1 MFRRAGARLFLLL
14 QLLLLALSPARI
26 AHAQACCA
34 GSSAVTPARLALHED
49 ALVGTTLHVG
59 GVLGSYAV
67 NGAYSPQG
75 PGSTEVDVE
84 EDLLLAVRLTKRA
97 QLAALIPLVETFR
110 SGLGASAHSGGV
122 GDINLG
128 ARYDFVLARESRY
141 IPGVAVLLG
150 ATFPTGRPP
159 EEAQAPLAVDATG
172 IGAFQ
177 GNVGLAL
184 EQTLCA
190 WLVNLSGILAQRAA
204 RNALG
209 VDETLGTQLTGIG
222 AVAYTFRSEAALGL
236 VGSYA
241 AEGNATINGSPAEGS
256 HKRGLTLSGVMLYPL
271 TDTVRVQGSV
281 FVMPPVS
288 SVGANEPATLG
299 ATLTILMGIS

>member
-1 MFRRAGARLFLLL
+1 MFRRAGVLFLAAAAALV
-14 QLLLLALSPARI
+14 LAVTPHL

-49 ALVGTTLHVG
+49 ALVGTTLHVA
-59 GVLGSYAV
+59 GVIGSYGV
-67 NGAYSPQG
+67 DGTYSPQS
-75 PGSTEVDVE
+75 PGSSEVDVE
-84 EDLLLAVRLTKRA
+84 EDLLLAIRLTKRA
-97 QLAALIPLVETFR
+97 QLAALVPLVETFR
-110 SGLGASAHSGGV
+110 SGLGQSAHGGGV
-122 GDINLG
+122 GDINIG
-128 ARYDFVLARESRY
+128 GRYDFVLTRESRFV
-141 IPGVAVLLG
+141 PGIALLLG

-184 EQTLCA
+184 EQTWGS
-190 WLVNLSGILAQRAA
+190 WLVNASGILAQRAT
-204 RNALG
+204 RNVLG

-222 AVAYTFRSEAALGL
+222 AVAYTFRNEAAVGV

-241 AEGNATINGSPAEGS
+241 AEGNATINGSTDQGS

-271 TDTVRVQGSV
+271 TDSVRVQGSL

-299 ATLTILMGIS
+299 ATLTILMGIT